1 MDFMFLSP
9 YQNDNLN
16 YDEFSENVEDF
27 NYPLNLETSF
37 IFNDKYDFENES
49 FYKNLIN
56 DENKENNDNTD
67 NNMSNTINV
76 NKLDINKQKK
86 LMIFTII
93 NNEKNEKTTSSS
105 KNKTS
110 NSSISKENNKLKL
123 GRKRKGEIYNEDNDK
138 VHTKNR
144 PDNIRV
150 KFKRLFFNNLIN
162 CFNSQLSESKNPKLK
177 SLCFKK
183 LNTDF
188 IKSLKRDKI
197 LKMLDSPASSILSQK
212 IAKKYRMLQG
222 NHNKEIINLIYKENE
237 ENIIINLNKLIKEL
251 IEAFCGNTND
261 DLLLKNYRLDDSIKE
276 LSKKESKDY
285 IENLKNEAKHFEA
298 NFIKIYGRRIKNK
311 KN

>member
-1 MDFMFLSP
+1 MSP

-237 ENIIINLNKLIKEL
+237 EK
-251 IEAFCGNTND
+251 
-261 DLLLKNYRLDDSIKE
+261 DLFASPLFGVSAGA
-276 LSKKESKDY
+276 DY
-285 IENLKNEAKHFEA
+285 AHRQ
-298 NFIKIYGRRIKNK
+298 GRSGLGE
-311 KN
+311 